1 LLCALAPSIEALIAL
16 RFAQGVAGAAGLVVS
31 RAVVRD
37 LASGPALVQA
47 FARLML
53 IVGVVPILA
62 PTFGGVLLR
71 VMPWQGLFVLLGGL
85 GLAGAVAVHQGLDE
99 RLPPE
104 RRRPGGLAVALAS
117 YGVLLRDLRYVRAAL
132 VVAFAFAALFTY
144 VSGSAFVM
152 RNVYDLDATGYGMM
166 FAAHSVALVGGNQVS
181 GKIAGRWRIESH
193 LLLALGLALAG
204 AFALLAVALT
214 GLGGIPAAIGSIIIM
229 VFGVGMSLPLASSI
243 TMGGYPE
250 RADAASALLGLLQ
263 FSMGGL
269 VAPVVGVLG
278 TGPSF
283 LLRRR

>member
-1 LLCALAPSIEALIAL
+1 
-16 RFAQGVAGAAGLVVS
+16 
-31 RAVVRD
+31 
-37 LASGPALVQA
+37 
-47 FARLML
+47 
-53 IVGVVPILA
+53 
-62 PTFGGVLLR
+62 
-71 VMPWQGLFVLLGGL
+71 
-85 GLAGAVAVHQGLDE
+85 
-99 RLPPE
+99 
-104 RRRPGGLAVALAS
+104 
-117 YGVLLRDLRYVRAAL
+117 
-132 VVAFAFAALFTY
+132 
-144 VSGSAFVM
+144 
-152 RNVYDLDATGYGMM
+152 
-166 FAAHSVALVGGNQVS
+166 VALVGGNQVS